1 MRGHFDVIRHLVES
15 GIPVMGHL
23 GLLPQSVHALGG
35 YRVQGRDAA
44 DQDLRRMVHGLG
56 VQGLLDV
63 PDAVALQDEAHLGL
77 QVRLEGQVD
86 IARREHDR
94 AVDRLR
100 ARKGDHETS
109 RIVRER
115 ARPAGGAPRAA
126 GERARELHA
135 VGDGQ
140 QLPLG
145 WQREVSLQGGL
156 EIFWHNGGT
165 GGYACFV
172 AFNRASQLGV
182 VVLSNY
188 GDAIA
193 GRFDVDKIGLDL
205 VKLGSKVSL
214 D

>member
-1 MRGHFDVIRHLVES
+1 MPGWDFDVF
-15 GIPVMGHL
+15 
-23 GLLPQSVHALGG
+23 A
-35 YRVQGRDAA
+35 
-44 DQDLRRMVHGLG
+44 
-56 VQGLLDV
+56 
-63 PDAVALQDEAHLGL
+63 
-77 QVRLEGQVD
+77 
-86 IARREHDR
+86 
-94 AVDRLR
+94 
-100 ARKGDHETS
+100 
-109 RIVRER
+109 
-115 ARPAGGAPRAA
+115 PAGAFHSDVSDLLTLLEANLSDAETPVARTLA
-126 GERARELHA
+126 RARELHA

-172 AFNRASQLGV
+172 AFNRASQFGV
-182 VVLSNY
+182 VVLANY

-214 D
+214 E